1 MKRFPERCLFI
12 FKTEI
17 FPLLGDFFM
26 GDIDKKVV
34 IFIYFAVLF
43 SLQNYIYMHNHM
55 HLRSLDD

>member
-26 GDIDKKVV
+26 GNIDKKVV
-34 IFIYFAVLF
+34 IFIY